1 MVGMALVF
9 ALLITNAACG
19 GGGGGGTTPTNPGT
33 PLVRNQTITVIA
45 NSGNT
50 THTSTFTLNVN

>member
-1 MVGMALVF
+1 
-9 ALLITNAACG
+9 
-19 GGGGGGTTPTNPGT
+19 
-33 PLVRNQTITVIA
+33 VIA